1 MTQPLNS
8 GPLVAESQVSEPV
21 RRVLARDALLILA
34 TDADIAVGIVRD
46 REALENSLFE
56 VALEHH
62 LAIGES
68 DEGPA
73 ERAMAWRHAG
83 VIVRFCALVGNPVRN
98 LKYTAEQLHAKSLD
112 ALKDPA
118 DPEAEPRNPAG
129 YAFNLY
135 RAARDLRL
143 HRDFDAAQHLSAI
156 AKGALNGSG
165 AEPHTLHLLFELA
178 ATHVSLGQAADVD
191 DLLREWDHLWTT
203 RAAGYSTRY
212 RCDFIAAL
220 ARWEQDGADSRVLNA
235 FDAALDRVGEEP
247 VPEEIGPESPRL
259 DRGLEALSVVLAKAE
274 CLASGHPSEAESAEA
289 IRLGARA
296 LDLADK
302 VRARWGIVARSRTPL
317 SIVFH
322 RVYGDI
328 ALLAAGVPGQ
338 EAAELGLRV
347 ALSAK
352 QTGFAAR
359 MRAGRH
365 TLLNTTV
372 VGIIEDIIRIER
384 GRRSTFAGDAVQDQL
399 LLDDLR
405 QQLQQ
410 TVSRMLAD
418 TVLPLPRAL
427 AELTAV
433 IGSRWALDY
442 VELTGSLATTAHLFR
457 TLIEPAGRITFEE
470 FTPDPFYRD
479 FFEAAREDP
488 DWPWRLPRAFGLEAE
503 SRDFTKDNLK
513 TAAAVGFDW
522 RELATSVLP
531 AALLDRVAD
540 GDPIELLVSAH
551 SWLSLVPWA
560 ALQTDSRRTRL
571 IQRAV
576 ITQTPVFTCLQHEQ
590 PPKVRG
596 RALIRLVG
604 ENEHGVGV
612 SREKVAWGL
621 PPGSD
626 GQLLS
631 ECAVPGEE
639 AEPTLCS
646 GGLTAALKDGNP
658 GSFLHIASHGSGQ
671 GLDQT
676 LEIPGER
683 ISFGQALGLKWPPS
697 VLMASCHVGQVINT
711 GEAEP
716 LNMVMAVLT
725 GGARCV
731 VAGIAT
737 VGDLGTGL
745 VASRIVTAIR
755 KTPVSLAVALRDAQL
770 AAIGSADELQWALLA
785 AYTQ

>member
-1 MTQPLNS
+1 MTVPLTPDS
-8 GPLVAESQVSEPV
+8 PVSEPV
-21 RRVLARDALLILA
+21 RRVLARDALLMLA
-34 TDADIAVGIVRD
+34 ADADIAVGIVRD

-56 VALEHH
+56 LALEHH

-83 VIVRFCALVGNPVRN
+83 IIVRFCDMVGCPVRN
-98 LKYTAEQLHAKSLD
+98 PKYTAEQLHAKSLD
-112 ALKDPA
+112 ALRDPA

-135 RAARDLRL
+135 RAARDLRM
-143 HRDFDAAQHLSAI
+143 HRDFDGAQHLSAI
-156 AKGALNGSG
+156 RKGTLNGSG

-191 DLLREWDHLWTT
+191 DLLREWDHLWNT

-212 RCDFIAAL
+212 RCDFIGAL
-220 ARWEQDGADSRVLNA
+220 ARWEQDSAGTRDRRVLDA
-235 FDAALDRVGEEP
+235 LDAALDRVAREP

-259 DRGLEALSVVLAKAE
+259 DRGLEELSVVLARAE
-274 CLASGHPSEAESAEA
+274 YLAAGNPSGAASAEA
-289 IRLGARA
+289 VRLGERA

-302 VRARWGIVARSRTPL
+302 VRARWGVVARSRAPL
-317 SIVFH
+317 AIVFH

-328 ALLAAGVPGQ
+328 ALLAAGLTGQ
-338 EAAELGLRV
+338 NAAELGFRV

-365 TLLNTTV
+365 TLLNSTV
-372 VGIIEDIIRIER
+372 VGIIEDIIRVEQG
-384 GRRSTFAGDAVQDQL
+384 GRSNFVGDAERNRV

-418 TVLPLPRAL
+418 TVLPLPRTL
-427 AELTAV
+427 ADLTAV

-457 TLIEPAGRITFEE
+457 TLIEPTGRIAFEE
-470 FTPDPFYRD
+470 FIPQPFYRD
-479 FFEAAREDP
+479 FFEAGRKDK
-488 DWPWRLPRAFGLEAE
+488 DWPWRLPRAFVLDADQ
-503 SRDFTKDNLK
+503 SRDFTKDK
-513 TAAAVGFDW
+513 HRIGAAVGFDW

-531 AALLDRVAD
+531 AALIERVAD

-551 SWLSLVPWA
+551 SWLSLVPWP
-560 ALQTDSRRTRL
+560 ALQIDGRRTRL

-576 ITQTPVFTCLQHEQ
+576 ITQTPVLTCLQHEQ
-590 PPKVRG
+590 PPKVQG

-604 ENEHGVGV
+604 EDEHGVGV

-621 PPGSD
+621 PSCSA
-626 GQLLS
+626 GQPLS
-631 ECAVPGEE
+631 ECAVPGEDVKP
-639 AEPTLCS
+639 ALCP
-646 GGLTAALKDGNP
+646 GRLMAALTDGDP

-671 GLDQT
+671 GLDQA
-676 LEIPGER
+676 LEIPHER
-683 ISFGQALGLKWPPS
+683 ITFGQALGLKWPPS

-716 LNMVMAVLT
+716 LNMVMALLT

-737 VGDLGTGL
+737 VGDVGTGM
-745 VASRIVTAIR
+745 VAGRIVTAIR
-755 KTPVSLAVALRDAQL
+755 KTPVSLDVALRNAQV
-770 AAIGSADELQWALLA
+770 AAVGSADELQWALLA